1 MFGDML
7 PREIEKRN
15 DVISNLKNILCLNSK
30 IIMIVISYLF
40 LLRDSEYC
48 YYPPPHTKIRNWRH
62 LKLLTISLLRF
73 YLLQAPPPQKK
84 NKFYGS
90 RIVYL
95 SFCNKTIELLNNN
108 FVIVGNVNVHY

>member
-1 MFGDML
+1 
-7 PREIEKRN
+7 
-15 DVISNLKNILCLNSK
+15 
-30 IIMIVISYLF
+30 MIVISYFF
-40 LLRDSEYC
+40 LLRGSEYC

-62 LKLLTISLLRF
+62 LKFLQYLYLDVISSPH
-73 YLLQAPPPQKK
+73 PPPQK
-84 NKFYGS
+84 NNFYGS